1 MQRETQKLVYDIL
14 DAARFIREQT
24 ETLTYE
30 QFRDTRLIRDA
41 VERNFITIGEA
52 LNRLK
57 RTLPDI
63 ASQIEEHPHVVA
75 FRNIVVHGYDTVDP
89 AVEWKIIR
97 SHLPVLIA
105 KVERL
110 LGE

>member
-1 MQRETQKLVYDIL
+1 MRRETRKLLYDVL

-24 ETLTYE
+24 DSLSYE

-57 RTLPDI
+57 RT
-63 ASQIEEHPHVVA
+63 ASDVAAQIDEHPHVVA

-97 SHLPVLIA
+97 SHLPALIA

-110 LGE
+110 LGT